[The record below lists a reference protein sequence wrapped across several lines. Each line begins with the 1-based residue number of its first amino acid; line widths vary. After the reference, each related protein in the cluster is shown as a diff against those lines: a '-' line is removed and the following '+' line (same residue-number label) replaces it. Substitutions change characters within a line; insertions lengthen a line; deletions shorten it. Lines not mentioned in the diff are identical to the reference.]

1 MSNSCNT
8 KSFFNRELH
17 SDDLVYALTN
27 AYYDTLDAA
36 AADGKDFDTVDYYNT
51 LVSELKSEDTPFMV
65 EYHSEYSDSQ
75 KKLFKQSLVQ
85 ISQDII
91 ALLPKDFSSKVNIP
105 TLKSLLDE
113 NLQRDL
119 GAGRLKIEK
128 DQEDTFEINPSQ
140 EVQEPK
146 EVQFNKFI
154 ENTYQNCF
162 GAVKQLKN
170 QFSRDIFQYTLCNI
184 DSGFFVTTNAD
195 LNNSI
200 ALYKN
205 KLLNTITSF
214 LRTINP
220 NSSYPSQIYTPDGG
234 LHRGYYYAL
243 QDMQAYLDSQNLQEL
258 VNDEYSKKLF
268 TGNSQIMDA
277 IHAYT
282 TLKYF
287 DSLLSETLGKTIKYN
302 TLYKNCE
309 VSINVTKYQ
318 FSKDTEHQRKSWT
331 DSENRTAIQNSS
343 RFSKF
348 ILDSIPLKV
357 DGKDSGRNIG
367 IGQLSMT
374 ISKLFSKQQ
383 ELFDSTT
390 QGAQELLAYLQAFH
404 SSPILYSYKIFNLI
418 SSSPLIQGELRTKVG
433 FNSTD
438 LDIIQSLY
446 EYVYSYDSDMHL
458 KSYDKYKN
466 KSIRS
471 MEYNRLK
478 TSYNLGKY
486 SILSDI
492 SGVID
497 DCMDATY
504 FYSEYGQEGGLKV
517 ERRVKYKDRRGSEK
531 YKGHVNNQNSSRSQ
545 QFRESLKKTCQV
557 VFDVPTSTSNATVTI
572 PINIDGTDTQVKLK
586 VTSQGTL
593 GILEQVETIKV
604 MPFEKNDPLVRR
616 MYDLF
621 GEDSPID
628 LSLPQQRDRLLAS
641 NQELTA
647 DEQLFKQILKFI
659 DDRLLTGFLTHDGL
673 QKLNIFKT
681 LSLDEGK
688 NYFDDLLLYSIKAQ
702 IVSDIFY
709 KFDSRRLDPNDSYIK
724 NKKDFIKFLR
734 SSYEAFSNLTPEEM
748 KTYFITNNGISRLR
762 TIPSNTT
769 WCDTYAQ
776 AILILQGDAAASTS
790 KNQEDNNDANYVT
803 AFLGGQI
810 YNVAY
815 KARQEAKKR
824 QQRIDA
830 GEDVPQTAASALLF
844 TKHLGAIKQCVINS
858 DIKNRAGTVKSIRDL
873 KTSELYYN
881 AIIHNF
887 WASFLATG
895 EYCIQ
900 PTTYADKVKL
910 IQYMIDGKKYKHF
923 NKKSLSQLS
932 PEEIIELYRTTIGQ
946 AAKNALD
953 NVIYTYSKLWGQKLT
968 IDQINARL
976 KTYTEDRLTREAFKA
991 GVALQPDFHYR
1002 VKKINGKE
1010 ALLVNETL
1018 EQQASYVDYET
1029 LRNKLEIEK
1038 INFVND
1044 LVNSG
1049 VFFYID
1055 YHDTSLYNSNYKSL
1069 SLREQLFKSAS
1080 PVANIITSLYTTD
1093 AEVQQYADKWIHN
1106 GKLIFAYDKD
1116 GKEVLFDNT
1125 ESVSELNPI
1134 LEKYF
1139 YIDSLVSNNLRFQ
1152 LTGFESNH
1160 PDKSKFVKMWDNIAK
1175 SLGIQNELLSSTKN
1189 IGRLQDAK
1197 IIWGHSSIGKT
1208 TYLTAYPESIIEWDN
1223 EFNPIRNKFIADTLN
1238 DSSQEAK
1245 QKFLEEAQNYL
1256 SGIGIYNPE
1265 LVPAYEQYK
1274 KLITEHWQ
1282 AAKAKAITEGKKL
1295 FASPTILPILFKED
1309 FDLFLTTDEET
1320 FLSRKPNA
1328 LSYKQSID
1336 RVLSDSDIIDKT
1348 INIGGLH
1355 MSDVM
1360 ALNDSYDLSLL
1371 RKSSNPEAR
1380 HLAESII
1387 NIIINVSQGTQL
1399 KRNVI
1404 IPGTMHYMHNDM
1416 LEGVSK
1422 KIKAA
1427 FIHDMPAKVFNF
1439 SGDSDKI
1446 DSMDGSALTTAEQSI
1461 LENRS
1466 LGSQE
1471 VGGDKKPLWYHY
1483 NQDSGTSGLMKFAA
1497 FEINNER
1504 MLMSLGSKVPLIR
1517 MYKKMTNLQWSYINE
1532 AGERVWR
1539 TSSPVTLGRSTKLTG
1554 VNRTQQNLL
1563 FTSDILQDRALY
1575 YRTYTPD
1582 GEVAYKQIVGF
1593 GGDPDNGY
1601 YTIESYVDEEGD
1613 ANLLLPQQEK
1623 VYHFFDSKSNH
1634 HSTRME
1640 GDHTINSIYELWL
1653 ALGGM
1658 YSQSLGKS
1666 GVMEGSESS
1675 HHAVVEFMNKTIV
1688 PKSGEGTDRFDISQN
1703 SYDQPIKP
1711 MMIGYL
1717 TNNSG
1722 MKNGAINRNS
1732 VDRWFDD
1739 EELTYGELD
1748 SDGLGVQMDA
1758 DHDVSEAAT
1767 MTEFSQV
1774 ISALEAG
1781 GYLHKY
1787 SKQVYNDLGRV
1798 ASLASKIEIDTVTK
1812 FLAGKEDNFDEVK
1825 SELYDILGRT
1835 LLNGIKTREDQANLT
1850 DDILR
1855 AIEKRFNKNINHMAD
1870 IFKIPLSD
1878 SNIYSQILPTL
1889 VSIINKKSIKRK
1901 FSGSGCVM
1909 IPGFNVAQYFKLNG
1923 TEYTFNDL
1931 VAEAIEYKK
1940 SVGTFTAPTGNT
1952 VEWERA
1958 LVSEYLNV
1966 QQLNQPLSDTPGEYI
1981 PTDIIDALDSNGNEV
1996 LSGLDLDDLNSY
2008 YAFKD
2013 IPKAQEA
2020 IRTGEN
2026 QDIVQRVCK
2035 TLKITPEQLINIV
2048 KYRNNVRLARNLAPV
2063 RITFERA
2070 DTGQKMNV
2078 FDLAPYRRA
2087 YQSKGA
2093 APDREAVQ
2101 QAFRDLDAGVIYEE
2115 SDVNREHPIKIKNL
2129 QNMPAEMIISNMYSN
2144 QFGTGNK
2151 TVAQIRKEGVN
2162 AFKIEYESPRES
2174 SQYDLIFSKAGEDNT
2189 YITFQSPKGSTS
2201 NSYMEYKESNLL
2213 PEKDKRGNINVWLI
2227 SDDNRKLFKVGRYV
2241 LTNYSYKNG
2250 SFYDEDNKT
2259 VNPKNLRAEGSKVYE
2274 YIEFVSQYKVV
2285 EKYNDGDNINHIES
2299 FNKYY
2304 INIYNIKRAFKEEED
2319 STVNKQ
2325 EFKDFVTGILND
2337 IYAAQQ
2343 YIGIEVN
2350 PTLTSGAAGNIVKY
2364 VTNMESIDWDFKRTV
2379 LIPLE
2384 NVLRS
2389 KLAEKTDTI
2398 SIGNELRA
2406 NYEEFYNILANQRY
2420 SSWEQSLYFT
2430 AARIPAQTL
2439 QSFMQMRAVAY
2450 SGNSLNK
2457 VYVSHWQA
2465 WLQGS
2470 DYDID
2475 KAYIMGQEFG
2485 DNGKLIKFSNLFDYS
2500 TPETLRASTWLP
2512 TPRQLYITND
2522 QTAAGLDISYQL
2534 EKIQNLPDRASQL
2547 RQIADLIVDIY
2558 DYYDKYGQD
2567 NKINLR
2573 YDHRY
2578 YNIGQQVINDLITHE
2593 RTVISA
2599 NLEEA
2604 AYKNSISANIKN
2616 IVQDLKNMDLAY
2628 SPIAMKDLQDMA
2640 AESEKGALVANMS
2653 LMNPLT
2659 KYNMQVQNM
2668 VGKKV
2673 IGIAAVGEKVFFNL
2687 SYYFNEGV
2695 RSGDEKW
2702 QNNMQFAKT
2711 FNRIQNRYNFNK
2723 SRGELSQITKTC
2735 LANVNFEG
2743 FDEIRKKFVTAAQ
2756 IDSQLRKELGITQQD
2771 IDSKNQKWMDYSS
2784 RLTSL
2789 VGEIESNLLSHD
2801 FIQEH
2806 KRINNASPVDLLI
2819 SQILSA
2825 ATDNAKELILAKINC
2840 GDNLAKCHL
2849 YLIML
2854 GFDIKDVVAFMTT
2867 PCVSLINDLSEANMM
2882 DSYISELSI
2891 KNAIDLATGIV
2902 DPSKFLFGSVSTVDE
2917 YGNRGTISR
2926 VDDVFGKLTSGKL
2939 YSTLLALEK
2948 KNNPEFQKF
2957 NFKTYIQSYIKARL
2971 NGENLKP
2978 ISSYGIISDY
2988 ESKKGFYRMSDYI
3001 EKIIKQI
3008 QKARSRYA
3016 QRYINQG
3023 LSTEEAI
3030 SLASNDFQLDLEEFK
3045 NVLELANE
3053 TSTLGG
3059 TFLGLNQGL
3068 PSSKEDL
3075 QGSMRKIAK
3084 AVSDRELLF
3093 GISREQ
3099 FLIQENA
3106 TQKIIDSKAKQ
3117 YKDLQEK
3124 ILENNPFVKNID
3136 HTIKLAFAFGLLGRF
3151 NTEAWLSDKA
3161 LTQEDII
3168 DSSFLGQALTAEEL
3182 LSEPISYRE
3191 LAADYYNLIK
3201 GTWNIFD
3208 IMNRIPQYRSILNLY
3223 NTIYIFD
3230 RESSIKSNLANKIY
3244 DEVLRRTNYIDDK
3257 QSKTITS
3264 YINDLLIASFFREQN
3279 LQFPIYR
3286 NMEYLDTNY
3295 KSKVAQ
3301 TNRKID
3307 LNTAPG
3313 RASFKMVF
3321 ESIISQ
3327 LQEHGRYGDVT
3338 IPNFKENAFLQGL
3351 RINYDK
3357 YEVPRLALELDMM
3370 KIGAT
3375 PRSQVLF
3382 QQYLN
3387 GLNNLRNVTI
3397 GGRSLIDWFAVYNL
3411 FVNQNQYGSDRL
3423 TTVFK
3428 NSIINK
3434 DSILEEYFQY
3444 IGKLDYNQ
3452 VTDNVLKDLEFNM
3465 EDLLIRM
3472 APYVPRSEES
3482 RVTHPYIR
3490 TKNSSGEYIVKKY
3503 NPFKRTYYQIST
3515 FPSKDLLDT
3524 TDATVSEEQ
3533 KYNYQ
3538 CYQMLP
3544 MKNQDFNISL
3554 REGLM
3559 SSDINVLLDTLVTY
3573 SRKGLLK
3580 IFKENC

>member
-27 AYYDTLDAA
+27 AYYDTLDNA

-65 EYHSEYSDSQ
+65 EYHSEYSESQ
-75 KKLFKQSLVQ
+75 KKIFKQSLVQ

-91 ALLPKDFSSKVNIP
+91 ALLPKDFSSKVNIS

-128 DQEDTFEINPSQ
+128 DQEDSFEINPSQ
-140 EVQEPK
+140 EGQEPK
-146 EVQFNKFI
+146 EVQFNRFI

-220 NSSYPSQIYTPDGG
+220 SSSYPSQIYTPDGG

-243 QDMQAYLDSQNLQEL
+243 QDMQAYLDSHNLQEL
-258 VNDEYSKKLF
+258 INEEYCKKLF
-268 TGNSQIMDA
+268 TGDSQIMDA

-302 TLYKNCE
+302 TLYKNSE
-309 VSINVTKYQ
+309 VSTNVTKYQ

-331 DSENRTAIQNSS
+331 DSENRTAVQNSS

-383 ELFDSTT
+383 ELSGSDA
-390 QGAQELLAYLQAFH
+390 QGVQELLTYLQAFH

-418 SSSPLIQGELRTKVG
+418 SSSPIVQGVLRTKVG

-438 LDIIQSLY
+438 LGIIQSLY
-446 EYVYSYDSDMHL
+446 DYVYSYDSDMHL
-458 KSYDKYKN
+458 KSYDKYQN

-504 FYSEYGQEGGLKV
+504 FYSEYGQDGGLTV
-517 ERRVKYKDRRGSEK
+517 QRRVKYKDRRGSEK
-531 YKGHVNNQNSSRSQ
+531 YKDHVNNQNSNHSM
-545 QFRESLKKTCQV
+545 QFREYLQSTCKIL
-557 VFDVPTSTSNATVTI
+557 FDVPTSTANATVTI
-572 PINIDGTDTQVKLK
+572 PLNIDGIDTEAKLR
-586 VTSQGTL
+586 VTSTGIF
-593 GILEQVETIKV
+593 GILEQTETIKIV
-604 MPFEKNDPLVRR
+604 PTDDNPGLIHRI
-616 MYDLF
+616 YDLF

-628 LSLPQQRDRLLAS
+628 LSLQSQRDRLLAS
-641 NQELTA
+641 NQELTS

-659 DDRLLTGFLTHDGL
+659 DDRLLTGFLTQDGL
-673 QKLNIFKT
+673 QKLSIFKT
-681 LSLDEGK
+681 LSIDEGK
-688 NYFDDLLLYSIKAQ
+688 NYFNDLLLYSIKSQ

-709 KFDSRRLDPNDSYIK
+709 KFNSRRLDPNDSYIK

-734 SSYEAFSNLTPEEM
+734 SSYGAFSNLTPEQ
-748 KTYFITNNGISRLR
+748 KNTYFITNNGISKLR
-762 TIPSNTT
+762 TIPSSTS

-776 AILILQGDAAASTS
+776 AILILQGDATSSTS
-790 KNQEDNNDANYVT
+790 KNQEGNNDANYVT

-815 KARQEAKKR
+815 KARQEARKR
-824 QQRIDA
+824 QQRINA
-830 GEDVPQTAASALLF
+830 GEDIPQTAASALLF

-858 DIKNRAGTVKSIRDL
+858 DVKNRAGTVKSIRDL
-873 KTSELYYN
+873 KSSELYYN

-887 WASFLATG
+887 WSSFLATG

-900 PTTYADKVKL
+900 PTTYSDKVKL
-910 IQYMIDGKKYKHF
+910 IQYMVDGKNYLHF

-932 PEEIIELYRTTIGQ
+932 PEEITELYRTTIGQ

-968 IDQINARL
+968 VDQINARL

-991 GVALQPDFHYR
+991 GIALQPDFHYR

-1018 EQQASYVDYET
+1018 EQQASYVDYDT
-1029 LRNKLEIEK
+1029 LKTKLEVEK
-1038 INFVND
+1038 VNFVND

-1055 YHDTSLYNSNYKSL
+1055 YHDTSLYNSNYKDL

-1093 AEVQQYADKWIHN
+1093 EEVLQYADKWIRN
-1106 GKLIFAYDKD
+1106 GKLVFAYDKD
-1116 GKEVLFDNT
+1116 GREILFDNT
-1125 ESVSELNPI
+1125 DSVLELNPI

-1160 PDKSKFVKMWDNIAK
+1160 PDKSKFVKMWNNMAK

-1197 IIWGHSSIGKT
+1197 IIWGHPSIGKT

-1282 AAKAKAITEGKKL
+1282 AAKAKAIAEGKKL
-1295 FASPTILPILFKED
+1295 FASPTILPILFKDD
-1309 FDLFLTTDEET
+1309 FDLFLTTDEGT
-1320 FLSRKPNA
+1320 FLSRKPGA
-1328 LSYKQSID
+1328 LSWKQSID
-1336 RVLSDSDIIDKT
+1336 RVLSDPDIMRKT

-1371 RKSSNPEAR
+1371 RKSSNPEAK
-1380 HLAESII
+1380 HLAGSII
-1387 NIIINVSQGTQL
+1387 NIVINVSQGTQL

-1404 IPGTMHYMHNDM
+1404 IPATMHYMHNDM

-1422 KIKAA
+1422 KIKVA

-1446 DSMDGSALTTAEQSI
+1446 DSMDGSAFVTAEQSI
-1461 LENRS
+1461 LENRT

-1471 VGGDKKPLWYHY
+1471 VGGDKKPIWHHY
-1483 NQDSGTSGLMKFAA
+1483 DQDSGTAALMKFAT

-1517 MYKKMTNLQWSYINE
+1517 MYKKMTNLQWSYVNE

-1539 TSSPVTLGRSTKLTG
+1539 TTAPITLGRSTKLTG

-1563 FTSDILQDRALY
+1563 FTGDILQDRALY

-1582 GEVAYKQIVGF
+1582 GNIAYKQIVGF
-1593 GGDPDNGY
+1593 GGDPENGY

-1623 VYHFFDSKSNH
+1623 VYHFFDANSNH

-1688 PKSGEGTDRFDISQN
+1688 PKSGAGTDRFDISQN

-1748 SDGLGVQMDA
+1748 SDGLGIQMDA

-1798 ASLASKIEIDTVTK
+1798 ASLASQIEIDAVTK

-1835 LLNGIKTREDQANLT
+1835 LLNGIKTREDQASLT
-1850 DDILR
+1850 DNILR

-1923 TEYTFNDL
+1923 TEYTFSDL

-1940 SVGTFTAPTGNT
+1940 SVGTFIAPEGNIAD
-1952 VEWERA
+1952 WEKQI
-1958 LVSEYLNV
+1958 VNEYLNA
-1966 QQLNQPLSDTPGEYI
+1966 QQEAQPVNRTPEGFM
-1981 PTDIIDALDSNGNEV
+1981 PTDVVDVLDAEGNEII
-1996 LSGLDLDDLNSY
+1996 SGLDLDDLKSY
-2008 YAFKD
+2008 YAFTD

-2020 IRTGEN
+2020 IN
-2026 QDIVQRVCK
+2026 INKNVDIAQRVCT
-2035 TLKITPEQLINIV
+2035 TLKITLEQLMSIAQ
-2048 KYRNNVRLARNLAPV
+2048 YRNNVRVARNLAPV

-2087 YQSKGA
+2087 YQSEGA

-2115 SDVNREHPIKIKNL
+2115 SDVNRENPIRIQNL
-2129 QNMPAEMIISNMYSN
+2129 QNMPAELIISNMYSN

-2162 AFKIEYESPRES
+2162 AFKIEYESPKES
-2174 SQYDLIFSKAGEDNT
+2174 SQYDLIFSKAGEENT
-2189 YITFQSPKGSTS
+2189 YITFQSPKGSAS

-2213 PEKDKRGNINVWLI
+2213 PEKDKKGNINVWLI
-2227 SDDNRKLFKVGRYV
+2227 SDNRKLFKVGRYV
-2241 LTNYSYKNG
+2241 PTNYSYKNG
-2250 SFYDEDNKT
+2250 SFYDEDNKR
-2259 VNPKNLRAEGSKVYE
+2259 VDPRNLKAEGSKVYE
-2274 YIEFVSQYKVV
+2274 YVEYVSQYKVV
-2285 EKYNDGDNINHIES
+2285 EKYNDGDDIYHIEN

-2304 INIYNIKRAFKEEED
+2304 INLYNIKRAFQKNEDSEINKEE
-2319 STVNKQ
+2319 
-2325 EFKDFVTGILND
+2325 FKTFVTGILDD

-2350 PTLTSGAAGNIVKY
+2350 STLTSGAAANIVKY
-2364 VTNMESIDWDFKRTV
+2364 VTNMKNIDWDFKRTV

-2384 NVLRS
+2384 TTLRR
-2389 KLAEKTDTI
+2389 KLEEKTNTI
-2398 SIGNELRA
+2398 SIGNELQA
-2406 NYEEFYNILANQRY
+2406 NYEEFYNTLAQHRY

-2439 QSFMQMRAVAY
+2439 QSFMQMRVVAY
-2450 SGNSLNK
+2450 SGNTLNK

-2470 DYDID
+2470 
-2475 KAYIMGQEFG
+2475 
-2485 DNGKLIKFSNLFDYS
+2485 KL
-2500 TPETLRASTWLP
+2500 T
-2512 TPRQLYITND
+2512 
-2522 QTAAGLDISYQL
+2522 
-2534 EKIQNLPDRASQL
+2534 
-2547 RQIADLIVDIY
+2547 
-2558 DYYDKYGQD
+2558 
-2567 NKINLR
+2567 KIN
-2573 YDHRY
+2573 
-2578 YNIGQQVINDLITHE
+2578 
-2593 RTVISA
+2593 
-2599 NLEEA
+2599 
-2604 AYKNSISANIKN
+2604 
-2616 IVQDLKNMDLAY
+2616 
-2628 SPIAMKDLQDMA
+2628 
-2640 AESEKGALVANMS
+2640 
-2653 LMNPLT
+2653 
-2659 KYNMQVQNM
+2659 
-2668 VGKKV
+2668 
-2673 IGIAAVGEKVFFNL
+2673 
-2687 SYYFNEGV
+2687 
-2695 RSGDEKW
+2695 
-2702 QNNMQFAKT
+2702 
-2711 FNRIQNRYNFNK
+2711 
-2723 SRGELSQITKTC
+2723 
-2735 LANVNFEG
+2735 
-2743 FDEIRKKFVTAAQ
+2743 
-2756 IDSQLRKELGITQQD
+2756 
-2771 IDSKNQKWMDYSS
+2771 
-2784 RLTSL
+2784 
-2789 VGEIESNLLSHD
+2789 
-2801 FIQEH
+2801 
-2806 KRINNASPVDLLI
+2806 
-2819 SQILSA
+2819 
-2825 ATDNAKELILAKINC
+2825 
-2840 GDNLAKCHL
+2840 
-2849 YLIML
+2849 
-2854 GFDIKDVVAFMTT
+2854 
-2867 PCVSLINDLSEANMM
+2867 
-2882 DSYISELSI
+2882 
-2891 KNAIDLATGIV
+2891 
-2902 DPSKFLFGSVSTVDE
+2902 
-2917 YGNRGTISR
+2917 
-2926 VDDVFGKLTSGKL
+2926 
-2939 YSTLLALEK
+2939 
-2948 KNNPEFQKF
+2948 
-2957 NFKTYIQSYIKARL
+2957 
-2971 NGENLKP
+2971 
-2978 ISSYGIISDY
+2978 
-2988 ESKKGFYRMSDYI
+2988 
-3001 EKIIKQI
+3001 
-3008 QKARSRYA
+3008 
-3016 QRYINQG
+3016 
-3023 LSTEEAI
+3023 
-3030 SLASNDFQLDLEEFK
+3030 
-3045 NVLELANE
+3045 
-3053 TSTLGG
+3053 
-3059 TFLGLNQGL
+3059 
-3068 PSSKEDL
+3068 
-3075 QGSMRKIAK
+3075 
-3084 AVSDRELLF
+3084 
-3093 GISREQ
+3093 
-3099 FLIQENA
+3099 
-3106 TQKIIDSKAKQ
+3106 
-3117 YKDLQEK
+3117 
-3124 ILENNPFVKNID
+3124 
-3136 HTIKLAFAFGLLGRF
+3136 
-3151 NTEAWLSDKA
+3151 
-3161 LTQEDII
+3161 
-3168 DSSFLGQALTAEEL
+3168 
-3182 LSEPISYRE
+3182 
-3191 LAADYYNLIK
+3191 
-3201 GTWNIFD
+3201 
-3208 IMNRIPQYRSILNLY
+3208 
-3223 NTIYIFD
+3223 
-3230 RESSIKSNLANKIY
+3230 
-3244 DEVLRRTNYIDDK
+3244 
-3257 QSKTITS
+3257 
-3264 YINDLLIASFFREQN
+3264 
-3279 LQFPIYR
+3279 
-3286 NMEYLDTNY
+3286 
-3295 KSKVAQ
+3295 
-3301 TNRKID
+3301 
-3307 LNTAPG
+3307 
-3313 RASFKMVF
+3313 
-3321 ESIISQ
+3321 
-3327 LQEHGRYGDVT
+3327 
-3338 IPNFKENAFLQGL
+3338 
-3351 RINYDK
+3351 
-3357 YEVPRLALELDMM
+3357 
-3370 KIGAT
+3370 
-3375 PRSQVLF
+3375 
-3382 QQYLN
+3382 
-3387 GLNNLRNVTI
+3387 
-3397 GGRSLIDWFAVYNL
+3397 
-3411 FVNQNQYGSDRL
+3411 
-3423 TTVFK
+3423 
-3428 NSIINK
+3428 
-3434 DSILEEYFQY
+3434 
-3444 IGKLDYNQ
+3444 
-3452 VTDNVLKDLEFNM
+3452 
-3465 EDLLIRM
+3465 
-3472 APYVPRSEES
+3472 
-3482 RVTHPYIR
+3482 
-3490 TKNSSGEYIVKKY
+3490 
-3503 NPFKRTYYQIST
+3503 
-3515 FPSKDLLDT
+3515 
-3524 TDATVSEEQ
+3524 
-3533 KYNYQ
+3533 
-3538 CYQMLP
+3538 
-3544 MKNQDFNISL
+3544 
-3554 REGLM
+3554 
-3559 SSDINVLLDTLVTY
+3559 
-3573 SRKGLLK
+3573 
-3580 IFKENC
+3580 

>member
-8 KSFFNRELH
+8 KSFFNRELN

-27 AYYDTLDAA
+27 AYYNTLDNAT
-36 AADGKDFDTVDYYNT
+36 ADGKDFDTVDYYNT

-65 EYHSEYSDSQ
+65 EYHSDYSDSQ

-91 ALLPKDFSSKVNIP
+91 NLLPQDFLSDVKVSV
-105 TLKSLLDE
+105 LKSLLDE

-119 GAGRLKIEK
+119 GAGRLKIER

-170 QFSRDIFQYTLCNI
+170 QFARDIFQYTLCNI

-268 TGNSQIMDA
+268 TGDSQIIDA

-282 TLKYF
+282 ILKYF
-287 DSLLSETLGKTIKYN
+287 DSLLSETLGKTVKYN
-302 TLYKNCE
+302 SLYKNSE
-309 VSINVTKYQ
+309 VSTNVTKYQ

-348 ILDSIPLKV
+348 ILDSIPLKI

-383 ELFDSTT
+383 ELSESNA
-390 QGAQELLAYLQAFH
+390 QGSQELLAYLQAFH

-418 SSSPLIQGELRTKVG
+418 SSSPLIQGELRTRVG
-433 FNSTD
+433 FTSAD
-438 LDIIQSLY
+438 LGIIQSLY

-504 FYSEYGQEGGLKV
+504 FYSEYGQDGGLKV

-531 YKGHVNNQNSSRSQ
+531 YKDHVNNQNSNRSQ
-545 QFRESLKKTCQV
+545 EFRKYLQSTCQV
-557 VFDVPTSTSNATVTI
+557 TFDLPTSTSNATVVI
-572 PINIDGTDTQVKLK
+572 PLNIDGVDTQAKLR
-586 VTSQGTL
+586 VTSEGVF
-593 GILEQVETIKV
+593 GILEQTQTIKIK
-604 MPFEKNDPLVRR
+604 PFEENDSLIHRI
-616 MYDLF
+616 YDLF

-628 LSLPQQRDRLLAS
+628 LSLPQQRDRLLSS

-647 DEQLFKQILKFI
+647 DEQLFRQILKFI

-681 LSLDEGK
+681 LSLDEGRVP
-688 NYFDDLLLYSIKAQ
+688 FEDLLLYSIKAQ

-709 KFDSRRLDPNDSYIK
+709 KFDSRRLDPDDSFIK
-724 NKKDFIKFLR
+724 TKKDFLKFLR
-734 SSYEAFSNLTPEEM
+734 VTYGAFSNLTPEQM
-748 KTYFITNNGISRLR
+748 KTYFITNNGISKLR
-762 TIPSNTT
+762 TIPSSTS

-776 AILILQGDAAASTS
+776 AVLILQGDATASTS
-790 KNQEDNNDANYVT
+790 KNQEGNNDANYVT

-858 DIKNRAGTVKSIRDL
+858 DVKNRAGVVKSIRDL
-873 KTSELYYN
+873 KSSELYYN

-887 WASFLATG
+887 WSSFLATG

-900 PTTYADKVKL
+900 PTTYSDKVKL
-910 IQYMIDGKKYKHF
+910 IQYMVDGKNYLHF

-976 KTYTEDRLTREAFKA
+976 KTYTEDRLTKEAFKA
-991 GVALQPDFHYR
+991 GISLQPDFHYR
-1002 VKKINGKE
+1002 KKNINGKE

-1018 EQQASYVDYET
+1018 EQQASYVDYNT
-1029 LRNKLEIEK
+1029 LKNKLEVEK
-1038 INFVND
+1038 VNFIND

-1055 YHDTSLYNSNYKSL
+1055 YHDTSLYNSNYRQL
-1069 SLREQLFKSAS
+1069 SLRDQLFKSAS

-1093 AEVQQYADKWIHN
+1093 AEVQQYADKWIRN
-1106 GKLIFAYDKD
+1106 GKLVFAYDKD
-1116 GKEVLFDNT
+1116 GKEILFTNT
-1125 ESVSELNPI
+1125 DSVSEINPI

-1139 YIDSLVSNNLRFQ
+1139 YIDSLISNNLRFQ

-1160 PDKSKFVKMWDNIAK
+1160 PDKSKFVKMWNGMAK
-1175 SLGIQNELLSSTKN
+1175 NLGIQNELLSSTGN
-1189 IGRLQDAK
+1189 ISRLQKAQ
-1197 IIWGHSSIGKT
+1197 IIWGHSGIGKT
-1208 TYLTAYPESIIEWDN
+1208 TYLTAYPGSIIEWDN

-1245 QKFLEEAQNYL
+1245 QVFLKEAQSYL
-1256 SGIGIYNPE
+1256 SGGQEYNPK
-1265 LVPAYEQYK
+1265 LINAYEQYK
-1274 KLITEHWQ
+1274 QLITQHWEIV
-1282 AAKAKAITEGKKL
+1282 KALALTQGKKL
-1295 FASPTILPILFKED
+1295 FASPTILPILFKQD
-1309 FDLFLTTDEET
+1309 FDLFLTTDADT
-1320 FLSRKPNA
+1320 FLSRKPGA

-1336 RVLSDSDIIDKT
+1336 RVLSDPDIMEKT
-1348 INIGGLH
+1348 INIGSLY

-1371 RKSSNPEAR
+1371 RKSSNSQVKR
-1380 HLAESII
+1380 LAESLV

-1404 IPGTMHYMHNDM
+1404 IPATMHYMHNDM

-1422 KIKAA
+1422 KIKVA

-1446 DSMDGSALTTAEQSI
+1446 DSMDGSAFTTAEQSI

-1471 VGGDKKPLWYHY
+1471 VGGDKKPIWHHY
-1483 NQDSGTSGLMKFAA
+1483 DQDSGTAALMKFAS

-1563 FTSDILQDRALY
+1563 FTGDILQDRALY

-1593 GGDPDNGY
+1593 GGDPENGY
-1601 YTIESYVDEEGD
+1601 YTIESYVDKEGD
-1613 ANLLLPQQEK
+1613 ANFLLPQQEK
-1623 VYHFFDSKSNH
+1623 VYHFFDSNSNH

-1658 YSQSLGKS
+1658 YSQSIGKS
-1666 GVMEGSESS
+1666 GYMEGSESS

-1688 PKSGEGTDRFDISQN
+1688 PKSGAGTDRFDITQN
-1703 SYDQPIKP
+1703 SYDQPIKT
-1711 MMIGYL
+1711 MMISYL

-1732 VDRWFDD
+1732 ENRWFDD

-1798 ASLASKIEIDTVTK
+1798 ASLASQIEIDTIAN
-1812 FLAGKEDNFDEVK
+1812 FLSGRDNNFDEVK

-1835 LLNGIKTREDQANLT
+1835 LLNGIKTREDQASLT

-1855 AIEKRFNKNINHMAD
+1855 AIEKRFNKNINHIAD
-1870 IFKIPLSD
+1870 VFKIPLSD

-1889 VSIINKKSIKRK
+1889 VSVINKKSIKRK

-1923 TEYTFNDL
+1923 TEYTFSDL
-1931 VAEAIEYKK
+1931 VTEAIEYKK
-1940 SVGTFTAPTGNT
+1940 ATGTFIAPTGNT
-1952 VEWERA
+1952 VEWEKA
-1958 LVSEYLNV
+1958 LVNEYLDI

-1981 PTDIIDALDSNGNEV
+1981 PTDIIDALNSNGDEV
-1996 LSGLDLDDLNSY
+1996 LSGLDLDNLQTY

-2020 IRTGEN
+2020 IRTNEN
-2026 QDIVQRVCK
+2026 LDIAQKVCK
-2035 TLKITPEQLINIV
+2035 VLKITPEQLMSIV

-2087 YQSKGA
+2087 YQSEGA

-2101 QAFRDLDAGVIYEE
+2101 QAFRDLDAGVIYDE

-2129 QNMPAEMIISNMYSN
+2129 QNMPAELIISNMYSN
-2144 QFGTGNK
+2144 QFGTGSK
-2151 TVAQIRKEGVN
+2151 TIAQIRKEGVN
-2162 AFKIEYESPRES
+2162 AFKIQYESPRES

-2189 YITFQSPKGSTS
+2189 YITFQSPKGSSS
-2201 NSYMEYKESNLL
+2201 NSYIEYKESNLL
-2213 PEKDKRGNINVWLI
+2213 PEKDDRGNINVWLI
-2227 SDDNRKLFKVGRYV
+2227 SDDNQKLFKVGRYI
-2241 LTNYSYKNG
+2241 LTDYSHRDGHFYNG
-2250 SFYDEDNKT
+2250 DNKT
-2259 VNPKNLRAEGSKVYE
+2259 VNPKNLKAEGSKVYE
-2274 YIEFVSQYKVV
+2274 YVEYVSQYKVV
-2285 EKYNDGDNINHIES
+2285 EKYNDGDDIYHIES

-2304 INIYNIKRAFKEEED
+2304 INMYNIKRAFQKDED
-2319 STVNKQ
+2319 SAVNQ
-2325 EFKDFVTGILND
+2325 AEFKAFVTGILDD

-2343 YIGIEVN
+2343 YVGIEVN
-2350 PTLTSGAAGNIVKY
+2350 PTLTSEAAGNIVTY
-2364 VTNMESIDWDFKRTV
+2364 VTNMKNIDWDFKRTV

-2384 NVLRS
+2384 NTLRS
-2389 KLAEKTDTI
+2389 KLKEDTDTI

-2439 QSFMQMRAVAY
+2439 QSFMQMRVVAY

-2512 TPRQLYITND
+2512 TPRQLYVTND
-2522 QTAAGLDISYQL
+2522 QTAAGFDISYQL
-2534 EKIQNLPDRASQL
+2534 EKIQNLSDRASQI
-2547 RQIADLIVDIY
+2547 RQIADLLVDIY

-2578 YNIGQQVINDLITHE
+2578 YDIGQQVVKDLITHE
-2593 RTVISA
+2593 RTTISS
-2599 NLEEA
+2599 NLKEA

-2695 RSGDEKW
+2695 RSDDERW
-2702 QNNMQFAKT
+2702 INNMQFAKT

-2723 SRGELSQITKTC
+2723 GRGELSQIVKTC

-2743 FDEIRKKFVTAAQ
+2743 FDEIRKRFITAAQ
-2756 IDSQLRKELGITQQD
+2756 LDSQLRKEFGITQED
-2771 IDSKNQKWMDYSS
+2771 IDARTQKWMEYSS
-2784 RLTSL
+2784 KLTSL
-2789 VGEIESNLLSHD
+2789 VGEINSNILSYD
-2801 FIQEH
+2801 LIQEH
-2806 KRINNASPVDLLI
+2806 KRINNSSPVDLLI

-2882 DSYISELSI
+2882 DSYVSQLGI
-2891 KNAIDLATGIV
+2891 KDAINLATGII
-2902 DPSKFLFGSVSTVDE
+2902 DPSKFLFGSISTIDE
-2917 YGNRGTISR
+2917 NGNRGTVSR

-2948 KNNPEFQKF
+2948 QNDPEFQKF

-2971 NGENLKP
+2971 AGEDLKP
-2978 ISSYGIISDY
+2978 ISSYGVISDY

-3001 EKIIKQI
+3001 EKIIEQI
-3008 QKARSRYA
+3008 QKSRSRYA
-3016 QRYINQG
+3016 QRYANQG
-3023 LSTEEAI
+3023 LTAEEIA

-3106 TQKIIDSKAKQ
+3106 TQEAIESKAKQ
-3117 YKDLQEK
+3117 YETLQKK
-3124 ILENNPFVKNID
+3124 ISENNPFVKNVD

-3168 DSSFLGQALTAEEL
+3168 DSSFLGQTLTAEEL

-3208 IMNRIPQYRSILNLY
+3208 IMNRIPQYRSILDLY

-3244 DEVLRRTNYIDDK
+3244 DEVLRRTNYIDDR
-3257 QSKTITS
+3257 QSKIITS
-3264 YINDLLIASFFREQN
+3264 YIDDLLIASFFREQN
-3279 LQFPIYR
+3279 LQFPVYR

-3327 LQEHGRYGDVT
+3327 LQRQGSYGDVT
-3338 IPNFKENAFLQGL
+3338 IPNFRENAFLQGL

-3387 GLNNLRNVTI
+3387 GLNNLRDVTI
-3397 GGRSLIDWFAVYNL
+3397 GERSLADWFAIYNL

-3428 NSIINK
+3428 NSLINR
-3434 DSILEEYFQY
+3434 DSIIQDYLQY
-3444 IGKLDYNQ
+3444 IGKLDYNR
-3452 VTDNVLKDLEFNM
+3452 VTDNVLKDLEFNLD
-3465 EDLLIRM
+3465 DLLIRM

-3490 TKNSSGEYIVKKY
+3490 TKNSSGEYIIKKY
-3503 NPFKRTYYQIST
+3503 NPFKRTYYQISN
-3515 FPSKDLLDT
+3515 FPNKDMLDA
-3524 TDATVSEEQ
+3524 TDSTVSEEQ

-3538 CYQMLP
+3538 SYQMLP

-3559 SSDINVLLDTLVTY
+3559 SSDIDVLVDTLLTY
-3573 SRKGLLK
+3573 TRKGLLK

>member
-27 AYYDTLDAA
+27 AYYDTLDNA

-65 EYHSEYSDSQ
+65 EYHSEYSQSQ
-75 KKLFKQSLVQ
+75 KKIFKQSLVQ

-91 ALLPKDFSSKVNIP
+91 ALLPKDFSSKVNIS

-128 DQEDTFEINPSQ
+128 DQEDSFEINPSQ
-140 EVQEPK
+140 EGQEPK
-146 EVQFNKFI
+146 EVQFNRFI

-220 NSSYPSQIYTPDGG
+220 SSSYPSQIYTPDGG

-243 QDMQAYLDSQNLQEL
+243 QDMQAYLDSHNLQEL
-258 VNDEYSKKLF
+258 INEEYCKKLF
-268 TGNSQIMDA
+268 TGDSQIMDA

-302 TLYKNCE
+302 TLYKNSE
-309 VSINVTKYQ
+309 VSTNVTKYQ

-331 DSENRTAIQNSS
+331 DSENRTAVQNSS

-383 ELFDSTT
+383 ELSGSDA
-390 QGAQELLAYLQAFH
+390 QGVQELLTYLQAFH

-418 SSSPLIQGELRTKVG
+418 SSSPIVQGVLRTKVG

-438 LDIIQSLY
+438 LGIIQSLY
-446 EYVYSYDSDMHL
+446 DYVYSYDSDMHL
-458 KSYDKYKN
+458 KSYDKYQN

-504 FYSEYGQEGGLKV
+504 FYSEYGQDGGLTV
-517 ERRVKYKDRRGSEK
+517 QRRVKYKDRRGSEK
-531 YKGHVNNQNSSRSQ
+531 YKDHVNNQNSNHSM
-545 QFRESLKKTCQV
+545 QFREYLQSTCKIL
-557 VFDVPTSTSNATVTI
+557 FDVPTSTANATVTI
-572 PINIDGTDTQVKLK
+572 PLNIDGIDTEAKLR
-586 VTSQGTL
+586 VTSTGIF
-593 GILEQVETIKV
+593 GILEQTETIKIV
-604 MPFEKNDPLVRR
+604 PTDDNPGLIHRI
-616 MYDLF
+616 YDLF

-628 LSLPQQRDRLLAS
+628 LSLQSQRDRLLAS
-641 NQELTA
+641 NQELTS

-659 DDRLLTGFLTHDGL
+659 DDRLLTGFLTQDGL
-673 QKLNIFKT
+673 QKLSIFKT
-681 LSLDEGK
+681 LSIDEGK
-688 NYFDDLLLYSIKAQ
+688 NYFNDLLLYSIKSQ

-709 KFDSRRLDPNDSYIK
+709 KFNSRRLDPNDSYIK

-734 SSYEAFSNLTPEEM
+734 SSYGAFSNLTPEQ
-748 KTYFITNNGISRLR
+748 KNTYFITNNGISKLR
-762 TIPSNTT
+762 TIPSSTS

-776 AILILQGDAAASTS
+776 AILILQGDATSSTS
-790 KNQEDNNDANYVT
+790 KNQEGNNDANYVT

-815 KARQEAKKR
+815 KARQEARKR
-824 QQRIDA
+824 QQRINA
-830 GEDVPQTAASALLF
+830 GEDIPQTAASALLF

-858 DIKNRAGTVKSIRDL
+858 DVKNRAGTVKSIRDL
-873 KTSELYYN
+873 KSSELYYN

-887 WASFLATG
+887 WSSFLATG

-900 PTTYADKVKL
+900 PTTYSDKVKL
-910 IQYMIDGKKYKHF
+910 IQYMVDGKNYLHF

-932 PEEIIELYRTTIGQ
+932 PEEITELYRTTIGQ

-968 IDQINARL
+968 VDQINARL

-991 GVALQPDFHYR
+991 GIALQPDFHYR

-1018 EQQASYVDYET
+1018 EQQASYVDYDT
-1029 LRNKLEIEK
+1029 LKTKLEVEK
-1038 INFVND
+1038 VNFVND

-1055 YHDTSLYNSNYKSL
+1055 YHDTSLYNSNYKDL

-1093 AEVQQYADKWIHN
+1093 EEVLQYADKWIRN
-1106 GKLIFAYDKD
+1106 GKLVFAYDKD
-1116 GKEVLFDNT
+1116 GREILFDNT
-1125 ESVSELNPI
+1125 DSVLELNPI

-1160 PDKSKFVKMWDNIAK
+1160 PDKSKFVKMWNNMAK

-1197 IIWGHSSIGKT
+1197 IIWGHPSIGKT

-1282 AAKAKAITEGKKL
+1282 AAKAKAIAEGKKL
-1295 FASPTILPILFKED
+1295 FASPTILPILFKDD
-1309 FDLFLTTDEET
+1309 FDLFLTTDEGT
-1320 FLSRKPNA
+1320 FLSRKPGA
-1328 LSYKQSID
+1328 LSWKQSID
-1336 RVLSDSDIIDKT
+1336 RVLSDPDIMRKT

-1371 RKSSNPEAR
+1371 RKSSNPEAK
-1380 HLAESII
+1380 HLAGSII
-1387 NIIINVSQGTQL
+1387 NIVINVSQGTQL

-1404 IPGTMHYMHNDM
+1404 IPATMHYMHNDM

-1422 KIKAA
+1422 KIKVA

-1446 DSMDGSALTTAEQSI
+1446 DSMDGSAFVTAEQSI
-1461 LENRS
+1461 LENRT

-1471 VGGDKKPLWYHY
+1471 VGGDKKPIWHHY
-1483 NQDSGTSGLMKFAA
+1483 DQDSGTAALMKFAT

-1517 MYKKMTNLQWSYINE
+1517 MYKKMTNLQWSYVNE

-1539 TSSPVTLGRSTKLTG
+1539 TTAPITLGRSTKLTG

-1563 FTSDILQDRALY
+1563 FTGDILQDRALY

-1582 GEVAYKQIVGF
+1582 GNIAYKQIVGF
-1593 GGDPDNGY
+1593 GGDPENGY

-1623 VYHFFDSKSNH
+1623 VYHFFDANSNH

-1688 PKSGEGTDRFDISQN
+1688 PKSGAGTDRFDISQN

-1748 SDGLGVQMDA
+1748 SDGLGIQMDA

-1798 ASLASKIEIDTVTK
+1798 ASLASQIEIDAVTK

-1835 LLNGIKTREDQANLT
+1835 LLNGIKTREDQASLT
-1850 DDILR
+1850 DNILR

-1923 TEYTFNDL
+1923 TEYTFSDL

-1940 SVGTFTAPTGNT
+1940 SVGTFIAPEGNIAD
-1952 VEWERA
+1952 WEKQI
-1958 LVSEYLNV
+1958 VNEYLNA
-1966 QQLNQPLSDTPGEYI
+1966 QQEAQPVNRTPEGFM
-1981 PTDIIDALDSNGNEV
+1981 PTDVVDVLDAEGNEII
-1996 LSGLDLDDLNSY
+1996 SGLDLDDLKSY
-2008 YAFKD
+2008 YAFTD

-2020 IRTGEN
+2020 IN
-2026 QDIVQRVCK
+2026 INKNVDIAQRVCT
-2035 TLKITPEQLINIV
+2035 TLKITLEQLMSIAQ
-2048 KYRNNVRLARNLAPV
+2048 YRNNVRVARNLAPV

-2087 YQSKGA
+2087 YQSEGA

-2115 SDVNREHPIKIKNL
+2115 SDVNRENPIRIQNL
-2129 QNMPAEMIISNMYSN
+2129 QNMPAELIISNMYSN

-2162 AFKIEYESPRES
+2162 AFKIEYESPKES
-2174 SQYDLIFSKAGEDNT
+2174 SQYDLIFSKAGEENT
-2189 YITFQSPKGSTS
+2189 YITFQSPKGSAS

-2213 PEKDKRGNINVWLI
+2213 PEKDKKGNINVWLI
-2227 SDDNRKLFKVGRYV
+2227 SDNRKLFKVGRYV
-2241 LTNYSYKNG
+2241 PTNYSYKNG
-2250 SFYDEDNKT
+2250 SFYDEDNKR
-2259 VNPKNLRAEGSKVYE
+2259 VDPRNLKAEGSKVYE
-2274 YIEFVSQYKVV
+2274 YVEYVSQYKVV
-2285 EKYNDGDNINHIES
+2285 EKYNDGDDIYHIEN

-2304 INIYNIKRAFKEEED
+2304 INLYNIKRAFQKNEDSEINKEE
-2319 STVNKQ
+2319 
-2325 EFKDFVTGILND
+2325 FKTFVTGILDD

-2350 PTLTSGAAGNIVKY
+2350 STLTSGAAANIVKY
-2364 VTNMESIDWDFKRTV
+2364 VTNMKNIDWDFKRTV

-2384 NVLRS
+2384 TTLRR
-2389 KLAEKTDTI
+2389 KLEEKTNTI
-2398 SIGNELRA
+2398 SIGNELQA
-2406 NYEEFYNILANQRY
+2406 NYEEFYNTLAQHRY

-2439 QSFMQMRAVAY
+2439 QSFMQMRVVAY
-2450 SGNSLNK
+2450 SGNTLNK

-2470 DYDID
+2470 
-2475 KAYIMGQEFG
+2475 
-2485 DNGKLIKFSNLFDYS
+2485 KL
-2500 TPETLRASTWLP
+2500 T
-2512 TPRQLYITND
+2512 
-2522 QTAAGLDISYQL
+2522 
-2534 EKIQNLPDRASQL
+2534 
-2547 RQIADLIVDIY
+2547 
-2558 DYYDKYGQD
+2558 
-2567 NKINLR
+2567 KIN
-2573 YDHRY
+2573 
-2578 YNIGQQVINDLITHE
+2578 
-2593 RTVISA
+2593 
-2599 NLEEA
+2599 
-2604 AYKNSISANIKN
+2604 
-2616 IVQDLKNMDLAY
+2616 
-2628 SPIAMKDLQDMA
+2628 
-2640 AESEKGALVANMS
+2640 
-2653 LMNPLT
+2653 
-2659 KYNMQVQNM
+2659 
-2668 VGKKV
+2668 
-2673 IGIAAVGEKVFFNL
+2673 
-2687 SYYFNEGV
+2687 
-2695 RSGDEKW
+2695 
-2702 QNNMQFAKT
+2702 
-2711 FNRIQNRYNFNK
+2711 
-2723 SRGELSQITKTC
+2723 
-2735 LANVNFEG
+2735 
-2743 FDEIRKKFVTAAQ
+2743 
-2756 IDSQLRKELGITQQD
+2756 
-2771 IDSKNQKWMDYSS
+2771 
-2784 RLTSL
+2784 
-2789 VGEIESNLLSHD
+2789 
-2801 FIQEH
+2801 
-2806 KRINNASPVDLLI
+2806 
-2819 SQILSA
+2819 
-2825 ATDNAKELILAKINC
+2825 
-2840 GDNLAKCHL
+2840 
-2849 YLIML
+2849 
-2854 GFDIKDVVAFMTT
+2854 
-2867 PCVSLINDLSEANMM
+2867 
-2882 DSYISELSI
+2882 
-2891 KNAIDLATGIV
+2891 
-2902 DPSKFLFGSVSTVDE
+2902 
-2917 YGNRGTISR
+2917 
-2926 VDDVFGKLTSGKL
+2926 
-2939 YSTLLALEK
+2939 
-2948 KNNPEFQKF
+2948 
-2957 NFKTYIQSYIKARL
+2957 
-2971 NGENLKP
+2971 
-2978 ISSYGIISDY
+2978 
-2988 ESKKGFYRMSDYI
+2988 
-3001 EKIIKQI
+3001 
-3008 QKARSRYA
+3008 
-3016 QRYINQG
+3016 
-3023 LSTEEAI
+3023 
-3030 SLASNDFQLDLEEFK
+3030 
-3045 NVLELANE
+3045 
-3053 TSTLGG
+3053 
-3059 TFLGLNQGL
+3059 
-3068 PSSKEDL
+3068 
-3075 QGSMRKIAK
+3075 
-3084 AVSDRELLF
+3084 
-3093 GISREQ
+3093 
-3099 FLIQENA
+3099 
-3106 TQKIIDSKAKQ
+3106 
-3117 YKDLQEK
+3117 
-3124 ILENNPFVKNID
+3124 
-3136 HTIKLAFAFGLLGRF
+3136 
-3151 NTEAWLSDKA
+3151 
-3161 LTQEDII
+3161 
-3168 DSSFLGQALTAEEL
+3168 
-3182 LSEPISYRE
+3182 
-3191 LAADYYNLIK
+3191 
-3201 GTWNIFD
+3201 
-3208 IMNRIPQYRSILNLY
+3208 
-3223 NTIYIFD
+3223 
-3230 RESSIKSNLANKIY
+3230 
-3244 DEVLRRTNYIDDK
+3244 
-3257 QSKTITS
+3257 
-3264 YINDLLIASFFREQN
+3264 
-3279 LQFPIYR
+3279 
-3286 NMEYLDTNY
+3286 
-3295 KSKVAQ
+3295 
-3301 TNRKID
+3301 
-3307 LNTAPG
+3307 
-3313 RASFKMVF
+3313 
-3321 ESIISQ
+3321 
-3327 LQEHGRYGDVT
+3327 
-3338 IPNFKENAFLQGL
+3338 
-3351 RINYDK
+3351 
-3357 YEVPRLALELDMM
+3357 
-3370 KIGAT
+3370 
-3375 PRSQVLF
+3375 
-3382 QQYLN
+3382 
-3387 GLNNLRNVTI
+3387 
-3397 GGRSLIDWFAVYNL
+3397 
-3411 FVNQNQYGSDRL
+3411 
-3423 TTVFK
+3423 
-3428 NSIINK
+3428 
-3434 DSILEEYFQY
+3434 
-3444 IGKLDYNQ
+3444 
-3452 VTDNVLKDLEFNM
+3452 
-3465 EDLLIRM
+3465 
-3472 APYVPRSEES
+3472 
-3482 RVTHPYIR
+3482 
-3490 TKNSSGEYIVKKY
+3490 
-3503 NPFKRTYYQIST
+3503 
-3515 FPSKDLLDT
+3515 
-3524 TDATVSEEQ
+3524 
-3533 KYNYQ
+3533 
-3538 CYQMLP
+3538 
-3544 MKNQDFNISL
+3544 
-3554 REGLM
+3554 
-3559 SSDINVLLDTLVTY
+3559 
-3573 SRKGLLK
+3573 
-3580 IFKENC
+3580 

>member
-27 AYYDTLDAA
+27 AYYDTLDNAT
-36 AADGKDFDTVDYYNT
+36 ADGKGFDTVDYYNT

-65 EYHSEYSDSQ
+65 EYHSEYSESQ
-75 KKLFKQSLVQ
+75 KKIFKQSLVQ

-91 ALLPKDFSSKVNIP
+91 ALLPKDFSSKVNIS

-128 DQEDTFEINPSQ
+128 DQEDSFEIITSQ
-140 EVQEPK
+140 DAQQPK
-146 EVQFNKFI
+146 ELQFNKFL
-154 ENTYQNCF
+154 ETTYQNCF

-220 NSSYPSQIYTPDGG
+220 NGSYPSQIYTPDGG

-243 QDMQAYLDSQNLQEL
+243 QDMQAYLDSHNLQKL
-258 VNDEYSKKLF
+258 INDEYSKKLF
-268 TGNSQIMDA
+268 TGDSQIIDA

-302 TLYKNCE
+302 TLYKNSE
-309 VSINVTKYQ
+309 VSTNVTKYQ

-331 DSENRTAIQNSS
+331 DSENRTAVQNSS

-383 ELFDSTT
+383 ELSGSDA
-390 QGAQELLAYLQAFH
+390 QGVQELLTYLQAFH

-418 SSSPLIQGELRTKVG
+418 SSSPIVQGVLRTKVG

-438 LDIIQSLY
+438 LGIIQSLY
-446 EYVYSYDSDMHL
+446 DYVYSYDSDMHL
-458 KSYDKYKN
+458 KSYDKYQN

-504 FYSEYGQEGGLKV
+504 FYSEYGQDGGLTV
-517 ERRVKYKDRRGSEK
+517 QRRVKYKDRRGSEK
-531 YKGHVNNQNSSRSQ
+531 YKDHVNNQNSNHSM
-545 QFRESLKKTCQV
+545 QFREYLQSTCKIL
-557 VFDVPTSTSNATVTI
+557 FDVPTSTANATVTI
-572 PINIDGTDTQVKLK
+572 PLNVDGVDTEAKLR
-586 VTSQGTL
+586 VTSTGIF
-593 GILEQVETIKV
+593 GILEQTETIKIAPTEDDSRIV
-604 MPFEKNDPLVRR
+604 HRI
-616 MYDLF
+616 YDLF
-621 GEDSPID
+621 GADSPID
-628 LSLPQQRDRLLAS
+628 LSLQSQRDRLLAS
-641 NQELTA
+641 NQDLTA

-659 DDRLLTGFLTHDGL
+659 DDRLLTGFLTQDGL

-681 LSLDEGK
+681 LSIDEGK
-688 NYFDDLLLYSIKAQ
+688 NYFNDLLLYSIKSQ

-709 KFDSRRLDPNDSYIK
+709 KFNSRRLDPNDSYIK

-734 SSYEAFSNLTPEEM
+734 SSYEAFANLTPEQ
-748 KTYFITNNGISRLR
+748 KNTYFITNNGISKLR
-762 TIPSNTT
+762 TIPSSTS

-776 AILILQGDAAASTS
+776 AILILQGDATASTS
-790 KNQEDNNDANYVT
+790 KNQEGNNDANYVT

-824 QQRIDA
+824 QQRIDS
-830 GEDVPQTAASALLF
+830 GEQVPQTAASALLF

-858 DIKNRAGTVKSIRDL
+858 DVKNRAGTVKSIRDL
-873 KTSELYYN
+873 KASELYYN

-887 WASFLATG
+887 WSSFLATG

-900 PTTYADKVKL
+900 PTTYSDKVKL
-910 IQYMIDGKKYKHF
+910 IQYMIDGKNYLHF

-932 PEEIIELYRTTIGQ
+932 PEEITELYRATIGQ

-953 NVIYTYSKLWGQKLT
+953 NVIYTYSRLWGQQLT
-968 IDQINARL
+968 IDQINSRL
-976 KTYTEDRLTREAFKA
+976 KTYTEDRLTREAFSK
-991 GVALQPDFHYR
+991 GISLQPDFHYR
-1002 VKKINGKE
+1002 KKKIDGRE
-1010 ALLVNETL
+1010 ALMVNETL

-1055 YHDTSLYNSNYKSL
+1055 YHDTSLYNSNYKQL

-1093 AEVQQYADKWIHN
+1093 AEVQQYADKWIRN
-1106 GKLIFAYDKD
+1106 GKLIFAYDKN

-1125 ESVSELNPI
+1125 DSVLELNPI

-1160 PDKSKFVKMWDNIAK
+1160 PDKSKFVKMWNNMAK

-1189 IGRLQDAK
+1189 IGKLQDAK
-1197 IIWGHSSIGKT
+1197 IIWGHPSIGKT
-1208 TYLTAYPESIIEWDN
+1208 TYLTAYPGSIIEWDN
-1223 EFNPIRNKFIADTLN
+1223 EFNPIRNKFIADTLR
-1238 DSSQEAK
+1238 DSSQEAR

-1256 SGIGIYNPE
+1256 SGIGNYNQE
-1265 LVPAYEQYK
+1265 LVPAYEKYK
-1274 KLITEHWQ
+1274 ELIIEHWQ
-1282 AAKAKAITEGKKL
+1282 AAKAKATAERKKL

-1320 FLSRKPNA
+1320 FLSRKPGA
-1328 LSYKQSID
+1328 LSWKQSID
-1336 RVLSDSDIIDKT
+1336 RVLSDPDIMRKT

-1371 RKSSNPEAR
+1371 RKSSNPEVK
-1380 HLAESII
+1380 HLAESLV
-1387 NIIINVSQGTQL
+1387 NIVINVSQGTQL

-1404 IPGTMHYMHNDM
+1404 IPATMHYMHNDM

-1422 KIKAA
+1422 KIKVA

-1439 SGDSDKI
+1439 SGDSDTI
-1446 DSMDGSALTTAEQSI
+1446 DSMDGSAVTTIEQSI

-1471 VGGDKKPLWYHY
+1471 VGGDKKPIWHHY
-1483 NQDSGTSGLMKFAA
+1483 DQDSGTSGLMKFAS

-1539 TSSPVTLGRSTKLTG
+1539 TTAPITLGRSTKLTG

-1563 FTSDILQDRALY
+1563 FTGDILQDRALY

-1582 GEVAYKQIVGF
+1582 GNVAYKQIVGF
-1593 GGDPDNGY
+1593 GGDPENGY

-1623 VYHFFDSKSNH
+1623 VYHFFDANSNH
-1634 HSTRME
+1634 HSTRVE

-1675 HHAVVEFMNKTIV
+1675 HHAVVEFINKTIV
-1688 PKSGEGTDRFDISQN
+1688 PKSGAGTDRFDISQN

-1732 VDRWFDD
+1732 VNRWFDD

-1748 SDGLGVQMDA
+1748 SDGLGIQMDA

-1798 ASLASKIEIDTVTK
+1798 ASLASQIEIDAVTK

-1825 SELYDILGRT
+1825 SGLYDILGRT
-1835 LLNGIKTREDQANLT
+1835 LLNGIKTREDQASLT

-1923 TEYTFNDL
+1923 TEYTFSDL
-1931 VAEAIEYKK
+1931 VTEAIEYKK
-1940 SVGTFTAPTGNT
+1940 TIGNFVAPEGNIA
-1952 VEWERA
+1952 EWEKQI
-1958 LVSEYLNV
+1958 VNEYLNA
-1966 QQLNQPLSDTPGEYI
+1966 QQEAQPVNRTPEGFM
-1981 PTDIIDALDSNGNEV
+1981 PTDVVDVLDIEGNEV
-1996 LSGLDLDDLNSY
+1996 ISGLDLDDLKSY
-2008 YAFKD
+2008 YAFTD

-2020 IRTGEN
+2020 ITTN
-2026 QDIVQRVCK
+2026 KNLDIAQRVCE
-2035 TLKITPEQLINIV
+2035 TLKITPEQLMSITQ
-2048 KYRNNVRLARNLAPV
+2048 YRNNIRVARNLAPV

-2087 YQSKGA
+2087 YQSEGA

-2115 SDVNREHPIKIKNL
+2115 SDVNRENPIKIQNL
-2129 QNMPAEMIISNMYSN
+2129 QNMPAELIISNMYSN

-2162 AFKIEYESPRES
+2162 AFKIEYEPPKES
-2174 SQYDLIFSKAGEDNT
+2174 SQYDLIFSKAGAENT
-2189 YITFQSPKGSTS
+2189 YITFQSPKGSAS

-2213 PEKDKRGNINVWLI
+2213 PEKDKKGNINVWLI

-2241 LTNYSYKNG
+2241 PTKYSYKNG

-2259 VNPKNLRAEGSKVYE
+2259 VNPKNLKAEGSKVYE

-2285 EKYNDGDNINHIES
+2285 EKYNDGDDIYHIES

-2304 INIYNIKRAFKEEED
+2304 INMKNIERCFQKNKDAKINEEEL
-2319 STVNKQ
+2319 
-2325 EFKDFVTGILND
+2325 KDFRTGILND
-2337 IYAAQQ
+2337 IYAAEQ

-2350 PTLTSGAAGNIVKY
+2350 PTLTSGAAENIVKY
-2364 VTNMESIDWDFKRTV
+2364 VTNMESVDWDFKRTV

-2384 NVLRS
+2384 NTLRS
-2389 KLAEKTDTI
+2389 KLAENTDTI

-2406 NYEEFYNILANQRY
+2406 NYEEFYNILAEQRY

-2439 QSFMQMRAVAY
+2439 QSFMQMRVVAY
-2450 SGNSLNK
+2450 SGNTLNK

-2465 WLQGS
+2465 W
-2470 DYDID
+2470 
-2475 KAYIMGQEFG
+2475 
-2485 DNGKLIKFSNLFDYS
+2485 
-2500 TPETLRASTWLP
+2500 
-2512 TPRQLYITND
+2512 
-2522 QTAAGLDISYQL
+2522 
-2534 EKIQNLPDRASQL
+2534 
-2547 RQIADLIVDIY
+2547 
-2558 DYYDKYGQD
+2558 
-2567 NKINLR
+2567 
-2573 YDHRY
+2573 
-2578 YNIGQQVINDLITHE
+2578 
-2593 RTVISA
+2593 
-2599 NLEEA
+2599 
-2604 AYKNSISANIKN
+2604 
-2616 IVQDLKNMDLAY
+2616 
-2628 SPIAMKDLQDMA
+2628 
-2640 AESEKGALVANMS
+2640 
-2653 LMNPLT
+2653 
-2659 KYNMQVQNM
+2659 
-2668 VGKKV
+2668 
-2673 IGIAAVGEKVFFNL
+2673 
-2687 SYYFNEGV
+2687 
-2695 RSGDEKW
+2695 
-2702 QNNMQFAKT
+2702 
-2711 FNRIQNRYNFNK
+2711 
-2723 SRGELSQITKTC
+2723 
-2735 LANVNFEG
+2735 
-2743 FDEIRKKFVTAAQ
+2743 
-2756 IDSQLRKELGITQQD
+2756 
-2771 IDSKNQKWMDYSS
+2771 
-2784 RLTSL
+2784 
-2789 VGEIESNLLSHD
+2789 
-2801 FIQEH
+2801 
-2806 KRINNASPVDLLI
+2806 
-2819 SQILSA
+2819 
-2825 ATDNAKELILAKINC
+2825 
-2840 GDNLAKCHL
+2840 
-2849 YLIML
+2849 
-2854 GFDIKDVVAFMTT
+2854 
-2867 PCVSLINDLSEANMM
+2867 
-2882 DSYISELSI
+2882 
-2891 KNAIDLATGIV
+2891 
-2902 DPSKFLFGSVSTVDE
+2902 
-2917 YGNRGTISR
+2917 
-2926 VDDVFGKLTSGKL
+2926 
-2939 YSTLLALEK
+2939 
-2948 KNNPEFQKF
+2948 
-2957 NFKTYIQSYIKARL
+2957 
-2971 NGENLKP
+2971 
-2978 ISSYGIISDY
+2978 
-2988 ESKKGFYRMSDYI
+2988 
-3001 EKIIKQI
+3001 
-3008 QKARSRYA
+3008 
-3016 QRYINQG
+3016 
-3023 LSTEEAI
+3023 
-3030 SLASNDFQLDLEEFK
+3030 
-3045 NVLELANE
+3045 
-3053 TSTLGG
+3053 
-3059 TFLGLNQGL
+3059 
-3068 PSSKEDL
+3068 
-3075 QGSMRKIAK
+3075 
-3084 AVSDRELLF
+3084 
-3093 GISREQ
+3093 
-3099 FLIQENA
+3099 
-3106 TQKIIDSKAKQ
+3106 
-3117 YKDLQEK
+3117 
-3124 ILENNPFVKNID
+3124 
-3136 HTIKLAFAFGLLGRF
+3136 
-3151 NTEAWLSDKA
+3151 
-3161 LTQEDII
+3161 
-3168 DSSFLGQALTAEEL
+3168 
-3182 LSEPISYRE
+3182 
-3191 LAADYYNLIK
+3191 
-3201 GTWNIFD
+3201 
-3208 IMNRIPQYRSILNLY
+3208 
-3223 NTIYIFD
+3223 
-3230 RESSIKSNLANKIY
+3230 
-3244 DEVLRRTNYIDDK
+3244 
-3257 QSKTITS
+3257 
-3264 YINDLLIASFFREQN
+3264 
-3279 LQFPIYR
+3279 
-3286 NMEYLDTNY
+3286 
-3295 KSKVAQ
+3295 
-3301 TNRKID
+3301 
-3307 LNTAPG
+3307 
-3313 RASFKMVF
+3313 
-3321 ESIISQ
+3321 
-3327 LQEHGRYGDVT
+3327 
-3338 IPNFKENAFLQGL
+3338 
-3351 RINYDK
+3351 
-3357 YEVPRLALELDMM
+3357 
-3370 KIGAT
+3370 
-3375 PRSQVLF
+3375 
-3382 QQYLN
+3382 
-3387 GLNNLRNVTI
+3387 
-3397 GGRSLIDWFAVYNL
+3397 
-3411 FVNQNQYGSDRL
+3411 
-3423 TTVFK
+3423 
-3428 NSIINK
+3428 
-3434 DSILEEYFQY
+3434 
-3444 IGKLDYNQ
+3444 
-3452 VTDNVLKDLEFNM
+3452 
-3465 EDLLIRM
+3465 
-3472 APYVPRSEES
+3472 
-3482 RVTHPYIR
+3482 
-3490 TKNSSGEYIVKKY
+3490 
-3503 NPFKRTYYQIST
+3503 
-3515 FPSKDLLDT
+3515 
-3524 TDATVSEEQ
+3524 
-3533 KYNYQ
+3533 
-3538 CYQMLP
+3538 
-3544 MKNQDFNISL
+3544 
-3554 REGLM
+3554 
-3559 SSDINVLLDTLVTY
+3559 
-3573 SRKGLLK
+3573 
-3580 IFKENC
+3580 

>member
-8 KSFFNRELH
+8 KSFFNRERH

-27 AYYDTLDAA
+27 AYYDTLDNAI
-36 AADGKDFDTVDYYNT
+36 ADGKDFDTVDYYNT

-65 EYHSEYSDSQ
+65 EYHSDYSESQ

-85 ISQDII
+85 ISQDISS
-91 ALLPKDFSSKVNIP
+91 LLPKDFLSNVKISV
-105 TLKSLLDE
+105 LKSLLDE

-119 GAGRLKIEK
+119 GAGRLKVEK

-140 EVQEPK
+140 EVPEPK

-162 GAVKQLKN
+162 GAIKQLKN
-170 QFSRDIFQYTLCNI
+170 QFSRDIFRYTLCNI

-214 LRTINP
+214 LKTINP
-220 NSSYPSQIYTPDGG
+220 SNSYPSQIYTPNGG

-243 QDMQAYLDSQNLQEL
+243 QDMQTYLDSQNLYEL

-282 TLKYF
+282 ILKYF
-287 DSLLSETLGKTIKYN
+287 DSLLSETLGRTIKYN
-302 TLYKNCE
+302 TLYKNNE

-348 ILDSIPLKV
+348 VLDSIPLKV

-374 ISKLFSKQQ
+374 ICKLFSKQQ
-383 ELFDSTT
+383 ELFESDA
-390 QGAQELLAYLQAFH
+390 QGVQELLTYLQAFH

-418 SSSPLIQGELRTKVG
+418 SSSPIVQEVLRTKVG
-433 FNSTD
+433 FTSTD
-438 LDIIQSLY
+438 LGVIQSLY

-458 KSYDKYKN
+458 KSYDKYQN

-504 FYSEYGQEGGLKV
+504 FYSEYGQDGGLKV
-517 ERRVKYKDRRGSEK
+517 ERRAKYKDRRGSEK
-531 YKGHVNNQNSSRSQ
+531 YKGHVNNQNANRSQ
-545 QFRESLKKTCQV
+545 KFREYLKKTCQV

-572 PINIDGTDTQVKLK
+572 PITIDETNTQVKLK
-586 VTSQGTL
+586 VTSQGVL
-593 GILEQVETIKV
+593 GILEQIETIKIK
-604 MPFEKNDPLVRR
+604 PFKENDSLLYRI
-616 MYDLF
+616 YDLF
-621 GEDSPID
+621 GKDSPID

-641 NQELTA
+641 NQVLTS

-681 LSLDEGK
+681 LSLDEGR
-688 NYFDDLLLYSIKAQ
+688 NYFNDLLLYSIKAQ

-734 SSYEAFSNLTPEEM
+734 SSYEAFSNLTPEQM
-748 KTYFITNNGISRLR
+748 KTYFITNNGISKLR
-762 TIPSNTT
+762 TIPSTT
-769 WCDTYAQ
+769 SWCDTYAQ

-790 KNQEDNNDANYVT
+790 KNQENNNDANYVT

-824 QQRIDA
+824 QQRIDS
-830 GEDVPQTAASALLF
+830 GEQVPQTAASALLF

-858 DIKNRAGTVKSIRDL
+858 DIKNRAGTVKSIRNL
-873 KTSELYYN
+873 KSSELYYN

-900 PTTYADKVKL
+900 PTTYSDKVKL
-910 IQYMIDGKKYKHF
+910 IQYMIDGKNYKHF

-991 GVALQPDFHYR
+991 GISLQPDLHYR
-1002 VKKINGKE
+1002 IKEINGRE
-1010 ALLVNETL
+1010 VLMVNETL

-1055 YHDTSLYNSNYKSL
+1055 YHDTSLYNPNYKQL

-1093 AEVQQYADKWIHN
+1093 AEVQQYADKWIRN

-1125 ESVSELNPI
+1125 DSVSELNPI

-1160 PDKSKFVKMWDNIAK
+1160 PDKSKFVKIWNNTAK
-1175 SLGIQNELLSSTKN
+1175 SLGIQNELLSNTEN
-1189 IGRLQDAK
+1189 ISRLQNAK

-1208 TYLTAYPESIIEWDN
+1208 TYLTAYPGSIIEWDN
-1223 EFNPIRNKFIADTLN
+1223 EFNPIRNKFIANTLKDN
-1238 DSSQEAK
+1238 SQEAK
-1245 QKFLEEAQNYL
+1245 QKFLEGAQNYL
-1256 SGIGIYNPE
+1256 SGTGIYNPR

-1274 KLITEHWQ
+1274 ELITEHWQ
-1282 AAKAKAITEGKKL
+1282 TAKAKAITEGKKL
-1295 FASPTILPILFKED
+1295 FASPTILPILFKDD
-1309 FDLFLTTDEET
+1309 FDLFLTIDEGT
-1320 FLSRKPNA
+1320 FLNRKPDA

-1336 RVLSDSDIIDKT
+1336 RVLSDPDIMRKT

-1371 RKSSNPEAR
+1371 RKSSNSEAKR
-1380 HLAESII
+1380 LAESIV
-1387 NIIINVSQGTQL
+1387 NIVINVSQGTQL

-1404 IPGTMHYMHNDM
+1404 IPATMHYMHNDM

-1422 KIKAA
+1422 KIKVA

-1439 SGDSDKI
+1439 SGDSDKT
-1446 DSMDGSALTTAEQSI
+1446 DSMDGSAFTTAEQSI

-1471 VGGDKKPLWYHY
+1471 VGGDKKPIWHHY
-1483 NQDSGTSGLMKFAA
+1483 NQDTGTSGLMKFASY
-1497 FEINNER
+1497 EINNER
-1504 MLMSLGSKVPLIR
+1504 MLLSQGSKVPLIR
-1517 MYKKMTNLQWSYINE
+1517 MYKKMTNLQWSYVNK
-1532 AGERVWR
+1532 AGERVWK
-1539 TSSPVTLGRSTKLTG
+1539 TTAPVILGRSTKLTG

-1563 FTSDILQDRALY
+1563 FTGDILQDRALY

-1582 GEVAYKQIVGF
+1582 GNIAYKQIVGF
-1593 GGDPDNGY
+1593 GGDPENGY

-1623 VYHFFDSKSNH
+1623 VYHFFDADSNH

-1688 PKSGEGTDRFDISQN
+1688 PKSGAGTDRFDITQN

-1748 SDGLGVQMDA
+1748 SDGLGAQMDA
-1758 DHDVSEAAT
+1758 DHDISELAT

-1798 ASLASKIEIDTVTK
+1798 ASLASKIEIDAVAK
-1812 FLAGKEDNFDEVK
+1812 FLAGKEGNFDEVK

-1835 LLNGIKTREDQANLT
+1835 LLNGIKTREDQASLT
-1850 DDILR
+1850 DNILR
-1855 AIEKRFNKNINHMAD
+1855 VIERRFNKNINHMAD

-1878 SNIYSQILPTL
+1878 PNIYSQILPTL
-1889 VSIINKKSIKRK
+1889 VSVINKKSIKRK

-1923 TEYTFNDL
+1923 TEYTFSDL
-1931 VAEAIEYKK
+1931 VSEAIEYKK
-1940 SVGTFTAPTGNT
+1940 TTGNFIAPTGNI
-1952 VEWERA
+1952 VKWEKE
-1958 LVSEYLNV
+1958 LVNEYLDAQ
-1966 QQLNQPLSDTPGEYI
+1966 QQLQPLNDTPDEFI
-1981 PTDIIDALDSNGNEV
+1981 PTDIVDVIGLDGKEII
-1996 LSGLDLDDLNSY
+1996 SGLDLDDLNSY

-2020 IRTGEN
+2020 IRINEN
-2026 QDIVQRVCK
+2026 LDIVQKVCK
-2035 TLKITPEQLINIV
+2035 VLKITPEQLMSIA
-2048 KYRNNVRLARNLAPV
+2048 KYRNNVRIARNLAPA
-2063 RITFERA
+2063 RITFERV

-2078 FDLAPYRRA
+2078 FDLAPFRRA

-2093 APDREAVQ
+2093 TPDREAVQ

-2115 SDVNREHPIKIKNL
+2115 SDVNRENPIKIRNL

-2162 AFKIEYESPRES
+2162 AFKIEYESPKES
-2174 SQYDLIFSKAGEDNT
+2174 SQYDLIFSKAGEENT
-2189 YITFQSPKGSTS
+2189 YITFQSPKGSVS
-2201 NSYMEYKESNLL
+2201 NKYMEYEESNLL
-2213 PEKDKRGNINVWLI
+2213 PEKDKNGNINVWLI

-2241 LTNYSYKNG
+2241 LTNYSHKNG
-2250 SFYDEDNKT
+2250 NFYNEDGKSI
-2259 VNPKNLRAEGSKVYE
+2259 NPKNLKAEGSKVYE
-2274 YIEFVSQYKVV
+2274 YIEYVSQYRVI
-2285 EKYNDGDNINHIES
+2285 EKYNDGDNIYHTEY

-2304 INIYNIKRAFKEEED
+2304 INIYNIKRAFQKDAD
-2319 STVNKQ
+2319 SAVNQ
-2325 EFKDFVTGILND
+2325 AEFKAFVTGILDD

-2364 VTNMESIDWDFKRTV
+2364 VTNMKSIDWDFKKTV

-2406 NYEEFYNILANQRY
+2406 NYEEFYNTLAKQRY

-2450 SGNSLNK
+2450 SGNTLNK

-2470 DYDID
+2470 
-2475 KAYIMGQEFG
+2475 
-2485 DNGKLIKFSNLFDYS
+2485 KL
-2500 TPETLRASTWLP
+2500 T
-2512 TPRQLYITND
+2512 
-2522 QTAAGLDISYQL
+2522 
-2534 EKIQNLPDRASQL
+2534 
-2547 RQIADLIVDIY
+2547 
-2558 DYYDKYGQD
+2558 
-2567 NKINLR
+2567 KIN
-2573 YDHRY
+2573 
-2578 YNIGQQVINDLITHE
+2578 
-2593 RTVISA
+2593 
-2599 NLEEA
+2599 
-2604 AYKNSISANIKN
+2604 
-2616 IVQDLKNMDLAY
+2616 
-2628 SPIAMKDLQDMA
+2628 
-2640 AESEKGALVANMS
+2640 
-2653 LMNPLT
+2653 
-2659 KYNMQVQNM
+2659 
-2668 VGKKV
+2668 
-2673 IGIAAVGEKVFFNL
+2673 
-2687 SYYFNEGV
+2687 
-2695 RSGDEKW
+2695 
-2702 QNNMQFAKT
+2702 
-2711 FNRIQNRYNFNK
+2711 
-2723 SRGELSQITKTC
+2723 
-2735 LANVNFEG
+2735 
-2743 FDEIRKKFVTAAQ
+2743 
-2756 IDSQLRKELGITQQD
+2756 
-2771 IDSKNQKWMDYSS
+2771 
-2784 RLTSL
+2784 
-2789 VGEIESNLLSHD
+2789 
-2801 FIQEH
+2801 
-2806 KRINNASPVDLLI
+2806 
-2819 SQILSA
+2819 
-2825 ATDNAKELILAKINC
+2825 
-2840 GDNLAKCHL
+2840 
-2849 YLIML
+2849 
-2854 GFDIKDVVAFMTT
+2854 
-2867 PCVSLINDLSEANMM
+2867 
-2882 DSYISELSI
+2882 
-2891 KNAIDLATGIV
+2891 
-2902 DPSKFLFGSVSTVDE
+2902 
-2917 YGNRGTISR
+2917 
-2926 VDDVFGKLTSGKL
+2926 
-2939 YSTLLALEK
+2939 
-2948 KNNPEFQKF
+2948 
-2957 NFKTYIQSYIKARL
+2957 
-2971 NGENLKP
+2971 
-2978 ISSYGIISDY
+2978 
-2988 ESKKGFYRMSDYI
+2988 
-3001 EKIIKQI
+3001 
-3008 QKARSRYA
+3008 
-3016 QRYINQG
+3016 
-3023 LSTEEAI
+3023 
-3030 SLASNDFQLDLEEFK
+3030 
-3045 NVLELANE
+3045 
-3053 TSTLGG
+3053 
-3059 TFLGLNQGL
+3059 
-3068 PSSKEDL
+3068 
-3075 QGSMRKIAK
+3075 
-3084 AVSDRELLF
+3084 
-3093 GISREQ
+3093 
-3099 FLIQENA
+3099 
-3106 TQKIIDSKAKQ
+3106 
-3117 YKDLQEK
+3117 
-3124 ILENNPFVKNID
+3124 
-3136 HTIKLAFAFGLLGRF
+3136 
-3151 NTEAWLSDKA
+3151 
-3161 LTQEDII
+3161 
-3168 DSSFLGQALTAEEL
+3168 
-3182 LSEPISYRE
+3182 
-3191 LAADYYNLIK
+3191 
-3201 GTWNIFD
+3201 
-3208 IMNRIPQYRSILNLY
+3208 
-3223 NTIYIFD
+3223 
-3230 RESSIKSNLANKIY
+3230 
-3244 DEVLRRTNYIDDK
+3244 
-3257 QSKTITS
+3257 
-3264 YINDLLIASFFREQN
+3264 
-3279 LQFPIYR
+3279 
-3286 NMEYLDTNY
+3286 
-3295 KSKVAQ
+3295 
-3301 TNRKID
+3301 
-3307 LNTAPG
+3307 
-3313 RASFKMVF
+3313 
-3321 ESIISQ
+3321 
-3327 LQEHGRYGDVT
+3327 
-3338 IPNFKENAFLQGL
+3338 
-3351 RINYDK
+3351 
-3357 YEVPRLALELDMM
+3357 
-3370 KIGAT
+3370 
-3375 PRSQVLF
+3375 
-3382 QQYLN
+3382 
-3387 GLNNLRNVTI
+3387 
-3397 GGRSLIDWFAVYNL
+3397 
-3411 FVNQNQYGSDRL
+3411 
-3423 TTVFK
+3423 
-3428 NSIINK
+3428 
-3434 DSILEEYFQY
+3434 
-3444 IGKLDYNQ
+3444 
-3452 VTDNVLKDLEFNM
+3452 
-3465 EDLLIRM
+3465 
-3472 APYVPRSEES
+3472 
-3482 RVTHPYIR
+3482 
-3490 TKNSSGEYIVKKY
+3490 
-3503 NPFKRTYYQIST
+3503 
-3515 FPSKDLLDT
+3515 
-3524 TDATVSEEQ
+3524 
-3533 KYNYQ
+3533 
-3538 CYQMLP
+3538 
-3544 MKNQDFNISL
+3544 
-3554 REGLM
+3554 
-3559 SSDINVLLDTLVTY
+3559 
-3573 SRKGLLK
+3573 
-3580 IFKENC
+3580 